1 MRFFENSRTKSSSR
15 VNLSLFEKGLN
26 VVVVFVVVF
35 EKKGS
40 IKDDT

>member
-26 VVVVFVVVF
+26 VVVVVVVF